1 MIAQHFN
8 EAYPEY
14 AAKEWH
20 ADDCFN
26 IEEPQN
32 YNTNKFE
39 RLSVTGLD
47 CFQFPHCL
55 ASKLSSFA
63 TMSNCTGNIGCLTLD
78 CDSILLVEKADCIYV
93 ICCEL
98 KSTFSS
104 EEISKAKNQ
113 IVGSSVKFKGILST
127 LQDVDFQKIKVF
139 GVIVSFEPTAEQV
152 DAVSKFEND
161 RKKLFAFQLQS
172 ERLYKM
178 PSLSCNRFF
187 SPLNVGDVELH
198 YIPVPDRQS
207 TFQVDLGKLLGI

>member
-127 LQDVDFQKIKVF
+127 LQDVDFQKIK
-139 GVIVSFEPTAEQV
+139 SLALLSLSSLPP
-152 DAVSKFEND
+152 SKWMLFQSLKTIE
-161 RKKLFAFQLQS
+161 KAFAFQLQS